1 MSPKRA
7 RLGDIL
13 VTAGVI
19 TADQL
24 EGALKVQENATG
36 RKPKLGALIV
46 KLGFAAEDEIARALA
61 QQLDVAYVDL
71 NAVIPDQGATRM
83 LPRSIARRHQLL
95 PIRKVDDGIV
105 IAMADPTNVFAI
117 DDVRTAIRGSKVS
130 VVVATASAIN
140 EYEERFYASG
150 LGTSDILDRL
160 GVAAEVEVVPEEHDI
175 DPTSDTDLE
184 ALQRSAHTAPI
195 VRLVNAILADA
206 VAARATDV
214 HVEPQQTEVK
224 VRYRVDGLL
233 REVMVLPKHVQ
244 ALVVSRIKIISGMD
258 IAERRKPQDGRGKIM
273 VDDTEVDSRVSCV
286 PTFGGEKVVIRLLRA
301 GEESVALD
309 SLGLDDHQRKT
320 LGKALLIPQ
329 GLIVFTGPT
338 GAGKTSTMYAAL
350 DHIKSPEKNIVTLED
365 PIEYQIPELNQ
376 MQIDEKSGLSFAG
389 GLRSILRQ
397 DPDVIMVGE
406 IRDLETAQ
414 IVMQSSLTGHL
425 VLSSLHTNDAASAV
439 TRLVD
444 LGVEPYLIASALELV
459 IAQRLIRVICDNCKE
474 PAEVSNQL
482 LSLLGLAPIDLEGST
497 IMKGA
502 GCERCGYSGY
512 RGRTGIYEVLPINQ
526 QLREQI
532 TAQVSDSS
540 LSYAARASG
549 VRTLRASGLARVKA
563 GITTLEEMLRVT
575 HVEREEVVRC
585 PACRQEVDPA
595 FLVCPYCQ
603 EDLSGDACPQCH
615 RDIQAEWT
623 ICPYCRADLPSKDK
637 PSDGRP
643 RILVIDD
650 DTSLIK
656 LVEGLLAD
664 SFEVLSAA
672 TAEEGLRRANIER
685 PDLILLDL
693 WLPDVDGIEVAERL
707 RRSAITSLIPVI
719 MLTGDDSSEVASLRA
734 GVDDYVVK
742 PFDEDALVARIE
754 TVLRRSAP
762 VRAHPVPAS

>member
-1 MSPKRA
+1 VPPKRA

-13 VTAGVI
+13 VTAEVI

-36 RKPKLGALIV
+36 RKPKLGAVIV
-46 KLGFAAEDEIARALA
+46 KLGLAEEDEIARALA

-71 NAVIPDQGATRM
+71 NAVIPDPGATRM

-130 VVVATASAIN
+130 VVVATPSAIN

-150 LGTSDILDRL
+150 LGTTDILDRL
-160 GVAAEVEVVPEEHDI
+160 GVAADVEVVPEEHDM
-175 DPTSDTDLE
+175 DPASDVDLE

-214 HVEPQQTEVK
+214 HIEPQQTEVK
-224 VRYRVDGLL
+224 VRYRIDGLL

-258 IAERRKPQDGRGKIM
+258 IAERRKPQDGRGRIM
-273 VDDTEVDSRVSCV
+273 VDDNEVDSRVSCV
-286 PTFGGEKVVIRLLRA
+286 PTFAGEKAVIRLLRS
-301 GEESVALD
+301 GEESVTLD
-309 SLGLDDHQRKT
+309 RLGLDDHQRET
-320 LGKALLIPQ
+320 MDKALLIPQ

-425 VLSSLHTNDAASAV
+425 VLSSLHTNDAVSAV

-459 IAQRLIRVICDNCKE
+459 IAQRLIRVICDKCKE

-502 GCERCGYSGY
+502 GCEKCGYSGY

-549 VRTLRASGLARVKA
+549 VRTLRASGLAKVRA

-603 EDLSGDACPQCH
+603 EDLSGNACPQCN
-615 RDIQAEWT
+615 RDVQAEWT
-623 ICPYCRADLPSKDK
+623 ICPYCRADLPSKHK

-643 RILVIDD
+643 RILVVDD

-656 LVEGLLAD
+656 LVEGLLATD
-664 SFEVLSAA
+664 YEVLSAA
-672 TAEEGLRRANIER
+672 NAEEGLRRANIER

-707 RRSAITSLIPVI
+707 RRSAATSLIPVI

-754 TVLRRSAP
+754 TALRRSSP
-762 VRAHPVPAS
+762 VRAHPVSAP

>member
-1 MSPKRA
+1 
-7 RLGDIL
+7 
-13 VTAGVI
+13 
-19 TADQL
+19 
-24 EGALKVQENATG
+24 
-36 RKPKLGALIV
+36 
-46 KLGFAAEDEIARALA
+46 
-61 QQLDVAYVDL
+61 
-71 NAVIPDQGATRM
+71 
-83 LPRSIARRHQLL
+83 
-95 PIRKVDDGIV
+95 
-105 IAMADPTNVFAI
+105 
-117 DDVRTAIRGSKVS
+117 
-130 VVVATASAIN
+130 
-140 EYEERFYASG
+140 
-150 LGTSDILDRL
+150 
-160 GVAAEVEVVPEEHDI
+160 VVPEEHDI
-175 DPTSDTDLE
+175 DPASDADLE

-214 HVEPQQTEVK
+214 HIEPQQTEVK

-258 IAERRKPQDGRGKIM
+258 IAERRKPQDGRSKIM
-273 VDDTEVDSRVSCV
+273 VEDSEVDSRVSCV
-286 PTFGGEKVVIRLLRA
+286 PTFAGEKVVIRLLRS
-301 GEESVALD
+301 GEESVSLD
-309 SLGLDDHQRKT
+309 RLGLDEQQRES

-365 PIEYQIPELNQ
+365 PIEYQIPGLNQ

-406 IRDLETAQ
+406 VRDLETAQ

-425 VLSSLHTNDAASAV
+425 VLSSLHTNDAVSAV

-459 IAQRLIRVICDNCKE
+459 VAQRLIRVICDKCKE

-482 LSLLGLAPIDLEGST
+482 LSLLGLTLLDLAGAPV
-497 IMKGA
+497 MKGT
-502 GCERCGYSGY
+502 GCEKCGYSGY

-540 LSYAARASG
+540 LSYAARAAG
-549 VRTLRASGLARVKA
+549 VRTLRASGLAKVKA

-603 EDLSGDACPQCH
+603 EDLSGDSCPRCN
-615 RDIQAEWT
+615 RDVQAEWK
-623 ICPYCRADLPSKDK
+623 ICPYCRADLPAKHK
-637 PSDGRP
+637 QSDGRP
-643 RILVIDD
+643 RVLVVDD
-650 DTSLIK
+650 DSSLIN
-656 LVEGLLAD
+656 LVVGLLSE

-707 RRSAITSLIPVI
+707 RRSAATSLIPLI

-754 TVLRRSAP
+754 SVLRRSSP
-762 VRAHPVPAS
+762 VRAHPVPIS

>member
-1 MSPKRA
+1 
-7 RLGDIL
+7 L
-13 VTAGVI
+13 VTAEVI
-19 TADQL
+19 TPDQL
-24 EGALKVQENATG
+24 EGALKVQENASG
-36 RKPKLGALIV
+36 RKPKLGSVIV
-46 KLGFAAEDEIARALA
+46 KLGFAEEDEIARALA

-71 NAVIPDQGATRM
+71 NAVIPDPEATRM
-83 LPRSIARRHQLL
+83 LPRSLARRHQLL

-105 IAMADPTNVFAI
+105 IAMADPTNVVAM
-117 DDVRTAIRGSKVS
+117 DDVRTSIKGTKVS
-130 VVVATASAIN
+130 VVVATPGAIK
-140 EYEERFYASG
+140 EFEERFYAAG
-150 LGTSDILDRL
+150 MGTIDILDRL
-160 GVAAEVEVVPEEHDI
+160 GVATEVEVVPEEQEL
-175 DPTSDTDLE
+175 DLGNAADVE
-184 ALQRSAHTAPI
+184 ALERSAHTAPI

-206 VAARATDV
+206 VSARATDV

-244 ALVVSRIKIISGMD
+244 SLVISRIKIISGMD
-258 IAERRKPQDGRGKIM
+258 IAERRRPQDGRGKIL
-273 VDDTEVDSRVSCV
+273 VDDHEVDSRVSCV
-286 PTFGGEKVVIRLLRA
+286 PTFAGEKIVIRLLRS
-301 GEESVALD
+301 GEEAVALD
-309 SLGLDDHQRKT
+309 ALGMEQEQLETVKKG
-320 LGKALLIPQ
+320 LVVPQ
-329 GLIVFTGPT
+329 GLIIFTGPT

-350 DHIKSPEKNIVTLED
+350 DHIESREKNIVTLED
-365 PIEYQIPELNQ
+365 PIEYQIAALNQ
-376 MQIDEKSGLSFAG
+376 MQIDEKSGLTFAG

-425 VLSSLHTNDAASAV
+425 VLSSLHTNDAASVV

-474 PAEVSNQL
+474 KAEISNQL
-482 LSLLGLAPIDLEGST
+482 LSLLGLAPPDLEGAT
-497 IMKGA
+497 VMKGA
-502 GCERCGYSGY
+502 GCERCAYSGY
-512 RGRTGIYEVLPINQ
+512 RGRTGIYEVLPIGQ

-540 LSYAARASG
+540 LSYAARAAG
-549 VRTLRASGLARVKA
+549 VKSLRASGLSKVKA

-575 HVEREEVVRC
+575 HVEREEIVRC
-585 PACRQEVDPA
+585 PACRQEVDLA

-603 EDLSGDACPQCH
+603 EDLSGDTCPSCSREVQP
-615 RDIQAEWT
+615 EWS
-623 ICPYCRADLPSKDK
+623 ICPYCRADLPSKK
-637 PSDGRP
+637 RPPEGRP
-643 RILVIDD
+643 RILVVDD
-650 DTSLIK
+650 DASLVK
-656 LVEGLLAD
+656 LVQGILED
-664 SFEVLSAA
+664 RYEVLPAA

-693 WLPDVDGIEVAERL
+693 WLPDILGIEAAERL
-707 RRSAITSLIPVI
+707 RRSATTSLIPVI

-754 TVLRRSAP
+754 SALRRSQPLRARPLP
-762 VRAHPVPAS
+762 VA

>member
-1 MSPKRA
+1 M
-7 RLGDIL
+7 
-13 VTAGVI
+13 V
-19 TADQL
+19 
-24 EGALKVQENATG
+24 
-36 RKPKLGALIV
+36 
-46 KLGFAAEDEIARALA
+46 ED
-61 QQLDVAYVDL
+61 
-71 NAVIPDQGATRM
+71 
-83 LPRSIARRHQLL
+83 S
-95 PIRKVDDGIV
+95 
-105 IAMADPTNVFAI
+105 
-117 DDVRTAIRGSKVS
+117 
-130 VVVATASAIN
+130 
-140 EYEERFYASG
+140 
-150 LGTSDILDRL
+150 
-160 GVAAEVEVVPEEHDI
+160 
-175 DPTSDTDLE
+175 
-184 ALQRSAHTAPI
+184 
-195 VRLVNAILADA
+195 
-206 VAARATDV
+206 
-214 HVEPQQTEVK
+214 
-224 VRYRVDGLL
+224 
-233 REVMVLPKHVQ
+233 
-244 ALVVSRIKIISGMD
+244 
-258 IAERRKPQDGRGKIM
+258 
-273 VDDTEVDSRVSCV
+273 EVDSRVSCV
-286 PTFGGEKVVIRLLRA
+286 PTFAGEKVVIRLLRS
-301 GEESVALD
+301 GEESVSLD
-309 SLGLDDHQRKT
+309 RLGLDDQQRES

-365 PIEYQIPELNQ
+365 PIEYQIPGLNQ

-425 VLSSLHTNDAASAV
+425 VLSSLHTNDAVSAV

-459 IAQRLIRVICDNCKE
+459 VAQRLIRVICDTCKE

-482 LSLLGLAPIDLEGST
+482 LSLLGLTTLDLAGAPV
-497 IMKGA
+497 MKGT
-502 GCERCGYSGY
+502 GCEKCGYSGY

-540 LSYAARASG
+540 LSYAARAAG
-549 VRTLRASGLARVKA
+549 VRTLRASGLAKVKA

-603 EDLSGDACPQCH
+603 EDLSGDSCPRCN
-615 RDIQAEWT
+615 RDVQAEWK
-623 ICPYCRADLPSKDK
+623 ICPYCRADLPAKHK
-637 PSDGRP
+637 QSDGRP
-643 RILVIDD
+643 RVLVVDD
-650 DTSLIK
+650 DSSLIN
-656 LVEGLLAD
+656 LVVGLLSE

-707 RRSAITSLIPVI
+707 RRSAATSLIPLI

-754 TVLRRSAP
+754 SVLRRSSP
-762 VRAHPVPAS
+762 VRAHPVPIS